1 MLRKIVNQ
9 KGINIVPT
17 TARHPDNVLDLLKS
31 KLPFRSLKF
40 KVPYI
45 IGASGALI
53 KDQNGQVIR
62 KKTID
67 PETVK
72 HIIEV
77 LNKHDVLYC
86 ILTSDNKWYKV
97 PSVRHNDYLQGDT
110 RKFITVKGNP
120 IKQLGNDIT
129 EILQIVPYIDPSNDE
144 HRGKLKAIEQ
154 DLQNLKVS
162 ISSSSKRL
170 LEIGPEGINKGEAI
184 KFLCKLLG
192 WDLEKTF
199 GFGDSRNDT
208 DTAKEVGTFIAMP
221 NAPAELLELAT
232 SIAPNDHNHDGVAHG
247 IKKIIEEFAKQSSPS
262 PSRFQSTLNRL
273 AKKKPSSIIRSREKD
288 NDGTRT
294 HISPSLSPFLLPQQ
308 WTT

>member
-77 LNKHDVLYC
+77 LNKHDVLY
-86 ILTSDNKWYKV
+86 
-97 PSVRHNDYLQGDT
+97 
-110 RKFITVKGNP
+110 
-120 IKQLGNDIT
+120 
-129 EILQIVPYIDPSNDE
+129 
-144 HRGKLKAIEQ
+144 
-154 DLQNLKVS
+154 
-162 ISSSSKRL
+162 
-170 LEIGPEGINKGEAI
+170 
-184 KFLCKLLG
+184 
-192 WDLEKTF
+192 
-199 GFGDSRNDT
+199 
-208 DTAKEVGTFIAMP
+208 
-221 NAPAELLELAT
+221 
-232 SIAPNDHNHDGVAHG
+232 
-247 IKKIIEEFAKQSSPS
+247 
-262 PSRFQSTLNRL
+262 
-273 AKKKPSSIIRSREKD
+273 
-288 NDGTRT
+288 
-294 HISPSLSPFLLPQQ
+294 
-308 WTT
+308 